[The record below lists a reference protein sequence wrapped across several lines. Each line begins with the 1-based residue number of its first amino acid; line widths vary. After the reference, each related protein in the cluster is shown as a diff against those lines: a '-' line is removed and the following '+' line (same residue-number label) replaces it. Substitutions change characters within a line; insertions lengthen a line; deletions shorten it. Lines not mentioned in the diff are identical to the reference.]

1 MKHLKFL
8 AFIALA
14 IFMASCDDENTEKF
28 NEKFTLKQSNKVT
41 NLSKGSSSVYAAEYT
56 YDIDYVDGTMDITA
70 SGVKFSPF
78 MPAITFVIN
87 DVEFHSRP
95 LYHRAQLPA
104 HHRISPR
111 PRHSGGRYEAG

>member
-41 NLSKGSSSVYAAEYT
+41 NLSKGSS
-56 YDIDYVDGTMDITA
+56 
-70 SGVKFSPF
+70 
-78 MPAITFVIN
+78 
-87 DVEFHSRP
+87 
-95 LYHRAQLPA
+95 
-104 HHRISPR
+104 
-111 PRHSGGRYEAG
+111 